1 MLLYFELLERDRR
14 LFAACT
20 ATTEDGEAD
29 AEDAE
34 DELLDDGLAAA
45 AGAEEVLPKLG
56 GGPKAESSFLADCCE
71 WPAASRPLVL
81 SMQLRASRNICT
93 ITVNYCTVSSTTDA
107 RSATQRGRHK
117 HTTGAISA
125 GGDGLCYGCV
135 SISSV
140 MRASKM

>member
-34 DELLDDGLAAA
+34 DELLDGLAAA

-93 ITVNYCTVSSTTDA
+93 IRVTAAAAAAAVHVD
-107 RSATQRGRHK
+107 RERTQ
-117 HTTGAISA
+117 SP
-125 GGDGLCYGCV
+125 
-135 SISSV
+135 
-140 MRASKM
+140 